1 MSRSNLNY
9 HNASH
14 TDLIYGLMLIWK
26 QRVDAGLDD
35 SEIVDDCVDES
46 YIKDL
51 LFDLSHLCEE
61 YAIDLN
67 ELLKEVMENGW
78 TNQRIIQGL
87 CT

>member
-35 SEIVDDCVDES
+35 TEIVNNCVDES

-67 ELLKEVMENGW
+67 ELLKEVMENV
-78 TNQRIIQGL
+78 N
-87 CT
+87 

>member
-1 MSRSNLNY
+1 
-9 HNASH
+9 
-14 TDLIYGLMLIWK
+14 MLIWK

-67 ELLKEVMENGW
+67 ELLKEVMENG
-78 TNQRIIQGL
+78 
-87 CT
+87 

>member
-1 MSRSNLNY
+1 MARSNLNY
-9 HNASH
+9 HNASN

-26 QRVDAGLDD
+26 QRVDAGLDN

-67 ELLKEVMENGW
+67 ELLKEVMENGC
-78 TNQRIIQGL
+78 TN
-87 CT
+87 

>member
-1 MSRSNLNY
+1 MRRTKMSRTNLNY
-9 HNASH
+9 KNASH

-51 LFDLSHLCEE
+51 LFDLSHLCDE
-61 YAIDLN
+61 YAIDL
-67 ELLKEVMENGW
+67 EQLFDQVKGSV
-78 TNQRIIQGL
+78 
-87 CT
+87 

>member
-26 QRVDAGLDD
+26 QRVDGGLDEE
-35 SEIVDDCVDES
+35 EIVSDCCDES

-51 LFDLSHLCEE
+51 LFDLNHLCDE
-61 YAIDLN
+61 YAIDFN
-67 ELLKEVMENGW
+67 KLLKKIQENEDE
-78 TNQRIIQGL
+78 
-87 CT
+87 